1 MLEVPD
7 SQELGTLIQRWDQQ
21 VHDLLRSVEWDREF
35 TRVRRHAQGASLGVS
50 APIDALYAACDL
62 NELAWECAAE
72 DKVPSNGEIH
82 RLQRLIAE
90 ESRAGFSELQQAAA
104 ARQLPLLFDDDECS
118 IGYGCASQTWP
129 SDQLPAPA
137 DVNWDKLGTV
147 PVIVVTG
154 TNGKTTTVRLLRA
167 IGLAAGKVTGISST
181 DAVVVGDQV
190 IDRGDYS
197 GPGGARAVLRHTDVD
212 LAILETA
219 RGGLVRRGLSVPRAD
234 ATIITNIGDD
244 HLGESG
250 IDTLDD
256 LADAKAVI
264 THALVDGS
272 VAVVNWDDPLVR
284 VRALDLPAQRR
295 WFSTGEPDEAL
306 LGLLEKGDEAWCLV
320 KGFLCRY
327 TRQQNEQLIAASDIP
342 ITLGGAAKHNAANAL
357 AAAAA
362 AHHVGIDASSIV
374 AALRQF
380 GRSETDNPG
389 RSNVF
394 TVKDVTVLM
403 DFAHNPDGV
412 KAIME
417 TAKDIP
423 HKRMLATIGQA
434 GDRSDESIVALAQCT
449 YAAGPDRIIIKH
461 MDEFRRGREKHA
473 VSQMLHRTLLK
484 LGAEPETLE
493 YADSEM
499 DAMNA
504 ALSWGQPGDLIILIV
519 HSTKDAVLTRLK
531 KLSQ

>member
-7 SQELGTLIQRWDQQ
+7 FPELSTVIQRWDQQ
-21 VHDLLRSVEWDREF
+21 VRDLLRSVAWDREF
-35 TRVRRHAQGASLGVS
+35 TRVRLHAQGASLGVS

-72 DKVPSNGEIH
+72 DKVPTNGEIE
-82 RLQRLIAE
+82 RLQRLISD
-90 ESRAGFSELQQAAA
+90 ESRSGLSELQQAAT

-118 IGYGCASQTWP
+118 IGYGAASRTWP
-129 SDQLPAPA
+129 SDRLPAPA
-137 DVNWDKLGTV
+137 DVDWSELGTV
-147 PVIVVTG
+147 PVVVVTG

-167 IGLAAGKVTGISST
+167 IGLAAGKVPGISST
-181 DAVVVGDQV
+181 DAVVVGDQI

-197 GPGGARAVLRHTDVD
+197 GPGGARTVLRHQEVNF
-212 LAILETA
+212 AVLETA
-219 RGGLVRRGLSVPRAD
+219 RGGLVRRGLTVPRAD

-256 LADAKAVI
+256 LADVKAVI
-264 THALVDGS
+264 THALVEGS
-272 VAVVNWDDPLVR
+272 VAVVNWDDPRVR
-284 VRALDLPAQRR
+284 VRALTLPAQRR
-295 WFSTGEPDEAL
+295 WFSTSAPDKAL
-306 LGLLEKGDEAWCLV
+306 QAHLSNGDEAWCLV
-320 KGFLCRY
+320 DGHLCRY
-327 TRQQNEQLIAASDIP
+327 TDQSKEEIMAASEIP

-362 AHHVGIDASSIV
+362 ADHVGIQMDSIV
-374 AALRQF
+374 AALREF
-380 GRSETDNPG
+380 GHSESDNPG

-394 TVKDVTVLM
+394 KVNDVTVLM

-423 HKRMLATIGQA
+423 HKRMLATVGQA

-449 YAAGPDRIIIKH
+449 YAANPDRIIIKH

-473 VSQMLHRTLLK
+473 VSNMLHRTLLK
-484 LGAEPETLE
+484 LGAHPDMLE

-499 DAMNA
+499 DTVTA
-504 ALSWGQPGDLIILIV
+504 ALNWGQPGDLIILIV
-519 HSTKDAVLTRLK
+519 HSTKEAVLTRLK